1 MERTKGPINRSM
13 LFDFKDA
20 TYFNICYEISQIPTH
35 TPQMSANDNI
45 VVIFDYFS
53 KWSKLKVLQ
62 NFEKSSNMAKKIKEK
77 PCLTCLKLIF
87 HLIPGTRI
95 PVPSLLCIFEYCEP
109 LR

>member
-35 TPQMSANDNI
+35 APQMSANDNI

-53 KWSKLKVLQ
+53 KWTKLKVLQ
-62 NFEKSSNMAKKIKEK
+62 NFEKSSNMAKK
-77 PCLTCLKLIF
+77 
-87 HLIPGTRI
+87 
-95 PVPSLLCIFEYCEP
+95 
-109 LR
+109 